1 MGQLRHFLKATNRMQ
16 TADVIRIP
24 LVKLPHYLGVV
35 RIWESLYAL
44 PFCYIG
50 MMLASVDSG
59 GSGWP
64 GWSNFIWITVALTG
78 VRTLGMSA
86 NRIVHRKEDAANP
99 RTRGRHIPQG
109 LVRPAEVIGLA
120 VTGTGVFFYAA
131 SQLNNLTLLLA
142 PVTAL
147 YVVFYSFTKYITWA
161 CHFFLGF
168 ALAISPSA
176 AWIAVTGQLD
186 PEPMLLTFAVAMWAG
201 GFDVIYGCAD
211 YGFDRQYGTNSLAKR
226 FGIGAALWTA
236 RTMHLLAAAALLTV
250 GLWMEL
256 GVYYIVGWAIAV
268 ILLALENSLIKADD
282 LSKLRSPL
290 FQYNSVISVS
300 LLLFT
305 ILAVAQ

>member
-1 MGQLRHFLKATNRMQ
+1 MQ
-16 TADVIRIP
+16 AANVIRAP
-24 LVKLPHYLGVV
+24 LVKLPRYLGVV

-50 MMLASVDSG
+50 MMLASMDSG
-59 GSGWP
+59 GNGWP
-64 GWSNFIWITVALTG
+64 GWSDFIWITVALTG

-109 LVRPAEVIGLA
+109 LVRPAEVITLA
-120 VTGTGVFFYAA
+120 VIGTGVFFYSA
-131 SQLNNLTLLLA
+131 SQLNTLTLILA
-142 PVTAL
+142 PVAAL
-147 YVVFYSFTKYITWA
+147 YVVFYSFTNYITWA

-176 AWIAVTGQLD
+176 AWIAVTGRLD

-201 GFDVIYGCAD
+201 GFDAIYGCAD
-211 YGFDRQYGTNSLAKR
+211 YDFDRQYGTNSMAKR
-226 FGIGAALWTA
+226 FGIAATLRAA
-236 RTMHLLAAAALLTV
+236 RTMHLLAAAALLAL

-256 GVYYIVGWAIAV
+256 GVYYFIGWAIAV
-268 ILLALENSLIKADD
+268 VLLALENSLVRSDD
-282 LSKLRSPL
+282 LSKMRSPL

-300 LLLFT
+300 LFGFT
-305 ILAVAQ
+305 ILAVTL